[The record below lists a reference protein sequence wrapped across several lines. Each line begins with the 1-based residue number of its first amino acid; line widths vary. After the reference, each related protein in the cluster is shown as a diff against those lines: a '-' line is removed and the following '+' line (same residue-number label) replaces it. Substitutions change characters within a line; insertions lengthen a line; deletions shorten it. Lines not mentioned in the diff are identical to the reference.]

1 MIYSVIQDVLHG
13 KVKAAIMD
21 RVKALRMRR
30 KWMLREKEHLLFS
43 YQAVLHFLHDFL
55 LQREWVKGCRCTC
68 RFVTLILVDVTFVT

>member
-55 LQREWVKGCRCTC
+55 LQRE
-68 RFVTLILVDVTFVT
+68 